1 MQINKITHEKED
13 NTSTSKITGSLG
25 NTLATY
31 IPITEI

>member
-1 MQINKITHEKED
+1 MQINKIVDEKED
-13 NTSTSKITGSLG
+13 NTSTNEITGLLG